1 MLVRLAVAVCSF
13 MFCLCAA
20 ASDCVEP
27 NTQLLP
33 EAGQW
38 MYACGQWE
46 VRTMYRDDNG
56 EMQQAVRIAEVDVQY
71 LADGLTV
78 QSIFRIGEDFF
89 SIQIRA
95 YDKAQKKWIS
105 NFVNSK
111 RQRWATTESRWIEG
125 EMVTLNL
132 RGYSNSEPFMTREI
146 ETEISADRYVKRIS
160 RSDDLGATWGPV
172 LYEMEFTR
180 KGRIDR
186 E

>member
-1 MLVRLAVAVCSF
+1 MLARLFAGFCICI
-13 MFCLCAA
+13 FCLRAA

-27 NTQLLP
+27 NTELLP

-46 VRTMYRDDNG
+46 VSTMYRDDNG
-56 EMQQAVRIAEVDVQY
+56 EMQQAERTAEVDVQY

-78 QSIFRIGEDFF
+78 QSIFRIGDDFF

-95 YDKAQKKWIS
+95 YDKDQKKWIS
-105 NFVNSK
+105 HFVNSK
-111 RQRWATTESRWIEG
+111 RQRWASTESRWIEG

-132 RGYSNSEPFMTREI
+132 RGYSNAESFMTREI

-172 LYEMEFTR
+172 IYEMEFTR
-180 KGRIDR
+180 KGKIDR

>member
-1 MLVRLAVAVCSF
+1 MLARLFAG
-13 MFCLCAA
+13 FCICLFSLCAA

-27 NTQLLP
+27 NTELLP
-33 EAGQW
+33 EADQW
-38 MYACGQWE
+38 LYACGQWE

-56 EMQQAVRIAEVDVQY
+56 EMRQAERIAEVDIQY

-78 QSIFRIGEDFF
+78 QSIFRIGDDFF

-95 YDKAQKKWIS
+95 YDMAQKKWIS

-111 RQRWATTESRWIEG
+111 RQRWATTESRWLDG

-146 ETEISADRYVKRIS
+146 ETEISADRFVKRIS

-172 LYEMEFTR
+172 IYEMEFTR
-180 KGRIDR
+180 KGTVDR